1 MNQISTPGSFNQ
13 QPVNQQSA
21 SNIPPSPA
29 IIELANNSEG
39 LTVADVA
46 QQAARIHDI
55 NRGLPEDE
63 VNISLHLIIRGI
75 LYDATTTTISTKW
88 PAGLPS

>member
-1 MNQISTPGSFNQ
+1 MAKAIDDYIESNTPDSILLDTCLLYTSPGSFNQ

-63 VNISLHLIIRGI
+63 VNISLH
-75 LYDATTTTISTKW
+75 
-88 PAGLPS
+88 